1 MLIVAGSASTKLA
14 RRVAKSLR
22 AGLAVP
28 ELKRFPDG
36 ESYVRIP
43 SDLKGERVAVIQST
57 PRPQNENLFELFL
70 LLSTAKELGA
80 EHVTAVVP
88 YLAYARQNKPFKA
101 GEAASARTVCDLIE
115 RAGADE
121 VLIVDLH
128 EADVLKYFSIPAR
141 DVSAAPLFGRY
152 FKRFDLEHPL
162 VLGPDDKAIR
172 QARLA
177 AIELGAEADYLE
189 KERVAPNEVAT
200 EAKPLEVEGRD
211 VLIIDDIIS
220 TGGTMIE
227 AARILE
233 KLRARRLYAACTHA
247 VLAPGALERLIAAG
261 FTKIVASDTI
271 ETQISTVSAA
281 PVIAEALQRT

>member
-14 RRVAKSLR
+14 GRVAESLGV
-22 AGLAVP
+22 GLVVP

-43 SDLKGERVAVIQST
+43 GDLKGERVVVVQST

-70 LLSTAKELGA
+70 LLSTAKDLGA
-80 EHVTAVVP
+80 EHVAAVVP

-101 GEAASARTVCDLIE
+101 GEAASAHTVCNLIE

-141 DVSAAPLFGRY
+141 DVSAAPIFGRY
-152 FKRFDLEHPL
+152 FKRFDLERPL

-177 AIELGAEADYLE
+177 ARELGAEADYLE
-189 KERVAPNEVAT
+189 KERVTPDEVMT
-200 EAKPLEVEGRD
+200 EIKPLEVEGRD
-211 VLIIDDIIS
+211 VVVIDDIIS

-227 AARILE
+227 AAKILE
-233 KLRARRLYAACTHA
+233 RLRARKLYAACTHA
-247 VLAPGALERLIAAG
+247 VLAPGALEKLIAAG
-261 FTKIVASDTI
+261 FTEVVASDTI
-271 ETQISTVSAA
+271 ETQISSVSAA
-281 PVIAEALQRT
+281 PVVAEALR